1 MQPCTT
7 CILPY
12 LRENFSPMN
21 LHEYQAKEL
30 LKKYN
35 VPVQEGTAC
44 ASVQEAEEAYRNIQS
59 KFGSKFAVVK
69 AQIHAGG
76 RGKGTIKETGINGV
90 KVGKSQEEIADF
102 AQKILGGTLVTLQ
115 TGAAGKVVNKGVSTA
130 RKSVLSSLKDYAQQ
144 GSTEHDEKL
153 EKLKKQPI
161 IERLRYLY
169 GDNTFSG
176 RYGIDIMKVCLVIFL
191 FMCAVTYFQIQIR
204 LNEVKQDWPKYRC
217 RPDVMP
223 FAGWINA
230 PEGTDPMEYTKQNF
244 TECSSNITK
253 GVFDKPMVMVYAGFN
268 VVMKIFKNILD
279 VIEKLRLF
287 LNKIRDT
294 IKDLFLAIFN
304 RIQNVIIPV
313 QVMLIKMV
321 DFFEKIKGILATFL
335 LTFVGVL
342 WSFYSLIGSVYEL
355 MIIIL
360 VVMVIIIIA
369 LWYIP
374 FVGWVLAIAALAIFL
389 TIAIPLILLGI
400 VSRQITR
407 QRTSRMPGP

>member
-1 MQPCTT
+1 MADP
-7 CILPY
+7 ISLII
-12 LRENFSPMN
+12 SI
-21 LHEYQAKEL
+21 A
-30 LKKYN
+30 
-35 VPVQEGTAC
+35 
-44 ASVQEAEEAYRNIQS
+44 RNYFIDL
-59 KFGSKFAVVK
+59 
-69 AQIHAGG
+69 
-76 RGKGTIKETGINGV
+76 GIISSNI
-90 KVGKSQEEIADF
+90 S
-102 AQKILGGTLVTLQ
+102 
-115 TGAAGKVVNKGVSTA
+115 GKVVNKGISTA
-130 RKSVLSSLKDYAQQ
+130 RDSVLSSLKDYTQQ

-374 FVGWVLAIAALAIFL
+374 FVGWVLAIAALAVFL

>member
-1 MQPCTT
+1 MADP
-7 CILPY
+7 L
-12 LRENFSPMN
+12 S
-21 LHEYQAKEL
+21 L
-30 LKKYN
+30 LVHIAQKYFIDLGLIS
-35 VPVQEGTAC
+35 QTA
-44 ASVQEAEEAYRNIQS
+44 SQ
-59 KFGSKFAVVK
+59 K
-69 AQIHAGG
+69 ALN
-76 RGKGTIKETGINGV
+76 KGLETA
-90 KVGKSQEEIADF
+90 GKS
-102 AQKILGGTLVTLQ
+102 L
-115 TGAAGKVVNKGVSTA
+115 
-130 RKSVLSSLKDYAQQ
+130 LSSLKDYAQQ
-144 GSTEHDEKL
+144 GTAEGNEKI

-169 GDNTFSG
+169 GDNTFTG
-176 RYGIDIMKVCLVIFL
+176 RYGIDIIKVSVVIFI
-191 FMCAVTYFQIQIR
+191 FMCAVTYFQIQIK
-204 LNEVKQDWPKYRC
+204 LNEVKYDWPQYRC

-230 PEGTDPMEYTKQNF
+230 PEGVDPMDYTKQNF
-244 TECSSNITK
+244 MECSSNMTK
-253 GVFDKPMVMVYAGFN
+253 GVFDKPMVMVYAIFN
-268 VVMKIFKNILD
+268 TVMKIFKKILE
-279 VIEKLRLF
+279 VIEMLRLF

-294 IKDLFLAIFN
+294 LKEIFLAIFN

-360 VVMVIIIIA
+360 VIMVIVIIA

-374 FVGWVLAIAALAIFL
+374 FVGWVLALAALIVFL

-400 VSRQITR
+400 VSRQITNR
-407 QRTSRMPGP
+407 RTSRMPSP

>member
-1 MQPCTT
+1 MADP
-7 CILPY
+7 ISLII
-12 LRENFSPMN
+12 SI
-21 LHEYQAKEL
+21 A
-30 LKKYN
+30 
-35 VPVQEGTAC
+35 
-44 ASVQEAEEAYRNIQS
+44 RNY
-59 KFGSKFAVVK
+59 FVDL
-69 AQIHAGG
+69 
-76 RGKGTIKETGINGV
+76 GIVSSN
-90 KVGKSQEEIADF
+90 I
-102 AQKILGGTLVTLQ
+102 
-115 TGAAGKVVNKGVSTA
+115 AGKVVNKGVSTA
-130 RKSVLSSLKDYAQQ
+130 RDSVLSSLKEYAQQ

-176 RYGIDIMKVCLVIFL
+176 RYGIDIMKVCLVIFV

-230 PEGTDPMEYTKQNF
+230 PEGVDPMEYTKQNF

-253 GVFDKPMVMVYAGFN
+253 SVFDKPMVMVYAGFN

-374 FVGWVLAIAALAIFL
+374 FVGWVLAIAALAVFL

>member
-1 MQPCTT
+1 MADP
-7 CILPY
+7 I
-12 LRENFSPMN
+12 SPIVSIAN
-21 LHEYQAKEL
+21 KIFIDLGVVSSSISNKLVSKGQSL
-30 LKKYN
+30 
-35 VPVQEGTAC
+35 V
-44 ASVQEAEEAYRNIQS
+44 RNSI
-59 KFGSKFAVVK
+59 F
-69 AQIHAGG
+69 
-76 RGKGTIKETGINGV
+76 
-90 KVGKSQEEIADF
+90 
-102 AQKILGGTLVTLQ
+102 
-115 TGAAGKVVNKGVSTA
+115 
-130 RKSVLSSLKDYAQQ
+130 SSLKDSIEQ
-144 GSTEHDEKL
+144 GTPEHKELL
-153 EKLKKQPI
+153 EKFKKQPI
-161 IERLRYLY
+161 IERLKYLY

-191 FMCAVTYFQIQIR
+191 FMCAITYFQIQNK
-204 LNEVKQDWPKYRC
+204 LQEVKKEWPKYKC

-223 FAGWINA
+223 FAGWVNA

-244 TECSSNITK
+244 MECNSNITK
-253 GVFDKPMVMVYAGFN
+253 SVFDQPMIMVYAGFN

-304 RIQNVIIPV
+304 RIQNVVIPV

-360 VVMVIIIIA
+360 VVMIIIIIA

-374 FVGWVLAIAALAIFL
+374 FVGWVLAIAAIAVFL

-407 QRTSRMPGP
+407 QRTSRIPSP

>member
-1 MQPCTT
+1 MADLISLVIAAGQ
-7 CILPY
+7 
-12 LRENFSPMN
+12 
-21 LHEYQAKEL
+21 
-30 LKKYN
+30 KYF
-35 VPVQEGTAC
+35 VDLGLISSTVADK
-44 ASVQEAEEAYRNIQS
+44 SV
-59 KFGSKFAVVK
+59 
-69 AQIHAGG
+69 
-76 RGKGTIKETGINGV
+76 GKGL
-90 KVGKSQEEIADF
+90 S
-102 AQKILGGTLVTLQ
+102 TLR
-115 TGAAGKVVNKGVSTA
+115 NSF
-130 RKSVLSSLKDYAQQ
+130 LSSIKNYAEQ
-144 GSTEHDEKL
+144 GSSEYDEKL
-153 EKLKKQPI
+153 EKLKKQPL
-161 IERLRYLY
+161 IERLKYLY

-176 RYGIDIMKVCLVIFL
+176 RYGIDILKVCLVIFL
-191 FMCAVTYFQIQIR
+191 FMSAVTYFQIQNK
-204 LNEVKQDWPKYRC
+204 LQEVKRDWPEYRC

-230 PEGTDPMEYTKQNF
+230 PEGVDPLDYTKQNF
-244 TECSSNITK
+244 MECSATSTK
-253 GVFDKPMVMVYAGFN
+253 GVFDKPMTMVYTVFN
-268 VVMKIFKNILD
+268 VIMNIFKKILE
-279 VIEKLRLF
+279 VIEQLRLF

-294 IKDLFLAIFN
+294 LRELFLAIFN
-304 RIQNVIIPV
+304 RIQNIIIPV
-313 QVMLIKMV
+313 QMMLIKMV

-374 FVGWVLAIAALAIFL
+374 FVGWVLAIAALAVFL

>member
-1 MQPCTT
+1 MADPITL
-7 CILPY
+7 II
-12 LRENFSPMN
+12 SAA
-21 LHEYQAKEL
+21 H
-30 LKKYN
+30 KYFVDLGIISATVADKAVDKGLSSIRN
-35 VPVQEGTAC
+35 SFL
-44 ASVQEAEEAYRNIQS
+44 AS
-59 KFGSKFAVVK
+59 
-69 AQIHAGG
+69 
-76 RGKGTIKETGINGV
+76 IKE
-90 KVGKSQEEIADF
+90 
-102 AQKILGGTLVTLQ
+102 
-115 TGAAGKVVNKGVSTA
+115 
-130 RKSVLSSLKDYAQQ
+130 YAKQ
-144 GSTEHDEKL
+144 GSSEHDEKL

-176 RYGIDIMKVCLVIFL
+176 RYGIDILKVCLVIFL
-191 FMCAVTYFQIQIR
+191 FMCAVTYFQIQIKME
-204 LNEVKQDWPKYRC
+204 EVKHDWPKYRC

-230 PEGTDPMEYTKQNF
+230 PEGVDPMDYTKQNF
-244 TECSSNITK
+244 AECSSNMTK
-253 GVFDKPMVMVYAGFN
+253 GVFDKPMVMVYAIFN
-268 VVMKIFKNILD
+268 AVMNIFKKILE
-279 VIEKLRLF
+279 VIETLRLF

-294 IKDLFLAIFN
+294 LKEIFLAIFN

-360 VVMVIIIIA
+360 VIMVIVIII

-374 FVGWVLAIAALAIFL
+374 FVGWALAIGALAVFI

-407 QRTSRMPGP
+407 QRTSRMPSP

>member
-1 MQPCTT
+1 MADP
-7 CILPY
+7 ISLII
-12 LRENFSPMN
+12 SI
-21 LHEYQAKEL
+21 A
-30 LKKYN
+30 
-35 VPVQEGTAC
+35 
-44 ASVQEAEEAYRNIQS
+44 RNY
-59 KFGSKFAVVK
+59 FVDL
-69 AQIHAGG
+69 
-76 RGKGTIKETGINGV
+76 GIISSNI
-90 KVGKSQEEIADF
+90 S
-102 AQKILGGTLVTLQ
+102 
-115 TGAAGKVVNKGVSTA
+115 GKVVNKGISTA
-130 RKSVLSSLKDYAQQ
+130 RDSVLSSLKDYTQQ

-374 FVGWVLAIAALAIFL
+374 FVGWVLAIAALAVFL

>member
-1 MQPCTT
+1 MADP
-7 CILPY
+7 ISLIISIAN
-12 LRENFSPMN
+12 NFFVDLGVISSN
-21 LHEYQAKEL
+21 IANKVVSKTQSVTRNSIFSL
-30 LKKYN
+30 LKES
-35 VPVQEGTAC
+35 VEQGTPE
-44 ASVQEAEEAYRNIQS
+44 Q
-59 KFGSKFAVVK
+59 
-69 AQIHAGG
+69 
-76 RGKGTIKETGINGV
+76 KEI
-90 KVGKSQEEIADF
+90 
-102 AQKILGGTLVTLQ
+102 
-115 TGAAGKVVNKGVSTA
+115 
-130 RKSVLSSLKDYAQQ
+130 
-144 GSTEHDEKL
+144 L

-161 IERLRYLY
+161 IERLKYLY

-191 FMCAVTYFQIQIR
+191 FMCAVTYFQIQNK
-204 LNEVKQDWPKYRC
+204 LQEVKQDWPKYRC

-244 TECSSNITK
+244 MDCNSNITK
-253 GVFDKPMVMVYAGFN
+253 SVFDQPMVMVYAGFN

-287 LNKIRDT
+287 LNKIRET
-294 IKDLFLAIFN
+294 LKDLFLAIFN
-304 RIQNVIIPV
+304 RIQNVVIPV

-335 LTFVGVL
+335 LTFIGVL

-360 VVMVIIIIA
+360 VVMIIIIIA

-374 FVGWVLAIAALAIFL
+374 FVGWVLAIAAIAVFL

-407 QRTSRMPGP
+407 QRTSRMPSP

>member
-1 MQPCTT
+1 MD
-7 CILPY
+7 
-12 LRENFSPMN
+12 
-21 LHEYQAKEL
+21 EL
-30 LKKYN
+30 LSLIISIAQNYFIDL
-35 VPVQEGTAC
+35 GIL
-44 ASVQEAEEAYRNIQS
+44 SSNI
-59 KFGSKFAVVK
+59 
-69 AQIHAGG
+69 
-76 RGKGTIKETGINGV
+76 
-90 KVGKSQEEIADF
+90 
-102 AQKILGGTLVTLQ
+102 
-115 TGAAGKVVNKGVSTA
+115 AGKVVNKGVSTA

-204 LNEVKQDWPKYRC
+204 LNE
-217 RPDVMP
+217 
-223 FAGWINA
+223 
-230 PEGTDPMEYTKQNF
+230 MEYTKQNF

>member
-1 MQPCTT
+1 MADP
-7 CILPY
+7 ISLII
-12 LRENFSPMN
+12 SI
-21 LHEYQAKEL
+21 A
-30 LKKYN
+30 
-35 VPVQEGTAC
+35 
-44 ASVQEAEEAYRNIQS
+44 RNYFIDL
-59 KFGSKFAVVK
+59 
-69 AQIHAGG
+69 
-76 RGKGTIKETGINGV
+76 GIISSNI
-90 KVGKSQEEIADF
+90 S
-102 AQKILGGTLVTLQ
+102 
-115 TGAAGKVVNKGVSTA
+115 GKVVNKGISTA
-130 RKSVLSSLKDYAQQ
+130 RDSVLSSLKDYAQQ

-374 FVGWVLAIAALAIFL
+374 FVGWVLAIAALAVFL

>member
-1 MQPCTT
+1 MADP
-7 CILPY
+7 ISLI
-12 LRENFSPMN
+12 F
-21 LHEYQAKEL
+21 
-30 LKKYN
+30 
-35 VPVQEGTAC
+35 
-44 ASVQEAEEAYRNIQS
+44 
-59 KFGSKFAVVK
+59 
-69 AQIHAGG
+69 
-76 RGKGTIKETGINGV
+76 TI
-90 KVGKSQEEIADF
+90 
-102 AQKILGGTLVTLQ
+102 AQKFFVDLGVIS
-115 TGAAGKVVNKGVSTA
+115 ANISEKVVNKGLSTA
-130 RKSVLSSLKDYAQQ
+130 RDSLLSSLKDYAQQ
-144 GSTEHDEKL
+144 GTSEHNEKL

-161 IERLRYLY
+161 VERLKYLY

-191 FMCAVTYFQIQIR
+191 FMCAVSYFQIQIKMQ
-204 LNEVKQDWPKYRC
+204 EVKQDWPKYRC

-230 PEGTDPMEYTKQNF
+230 PEGVDPMEYTKQNF
-244 TECSSNITK
+244 TECSSNMTK
-253 GVFDKPMVMVYAGFN
+253 GVFDKPMVMVYAIFN
-268 VVMKIFKNILD
+268 AVMNIFKKILE
-279 VIEKLRLF
+279 VIETLRLF

-294 IKDLFLAIFN
+294 LKEIFLAIFN

-360 VVMVIIIIA
+360 VIMVIVIII

-374 FVGWVLAIAALAIFL
+374 FVGWALAIGALAVFI

-407 QRTSRMPGP
+407 QRTSRMPSP